1 MNDESKPVL
10 KNITINMN
18 EGEICAVLGRVGSG
32 KSSFLNALLSEIP
45 YYSGSYKLNGKE
57 INKGDLEIAYVE

>member
-1 MNDESKPVL
+1 
-10 KNITINMN
+10 MN

-57 INKGDLEIAYVE
+57 IHKGDLDIAYVE